1 MDIEKRLKKFK
12 RAYLETEPSEKFI
25 KDGWQELQEK
35 KRQLELIQAK
45 SGFFNFRAFAVT
57 TLIIFILLG
66 GLGGVVGAA
75 QNSLPGE
82 TLYAVRRLSEDAVSK
97 VSGNT
102 LIRVE
107 GRAKDIVGLSKKGR
121 SQESVRK
128 AVEEYNAAVNEAS
141 RSGKYA
147 EEIEKKLEDQE
158 KEFEEIRSGPE
169 DEEINEAIEISRSGR
184 DENRQDEEDKIE
196 EEKDDE
202 DRSGSNSGEK

>member
-1 MDIEKRLKKFK
+1 MDIEKKLEKFK

-45 SGFFNFRAFAVT
+45 QGFFNFRAFAVS

-75 QNSLPGE
+75 QKSLPGE
-82 TLYAVRRLSEDAVSK
+82 ALYTVRRLSEDAVSK
-97 VSGNT
+97 VSGNN

-107 GRAKDIVGLSKKGR
+107 GRAKDIIELSKKR
-121 SQESVRK
+121 SSQESVQK
-128 AVEEYNAAVNEAS
+128 AVEEYKTAVTEAN
-141 RSGKYA
+141 RSGENI
-147 EEIEKKLEDQE
+147 EEIETQLENHA

-184 DENRQDEEDKIE
+184 DEQKQDEEDKIE

-202 DRSGSNSGEK
+202 DRSGSNSDEK